1 MISWENWQ
9 TLLAV
14 YRASTYAGAATSLHI
29 DATTVGRRIKHLEQ
43 RLGGSLFARHEGKLI
58 PSDRCT
64 GLLAQLEAA
73 SESLRSVERETLAP
87 ASSAIW
93 REVRIAAAPFLVS
106 NLLAPDVASLTRTH
120 QLRVEL
126 LGTGNNVS
134 LSRRES
140 DIALRIEDGHFAAKS
155 RSDFVVSERIGAL
168 AFGVY
173 SARNTD
179 ASTLPW
185 AGIIEQ
191 FTRSAGTQAMHQL
204 AGNASFQY
212 KVRHFDTLLT
222 IVRAG
227 AAKALLPEFL
237 AKGNEELVEL
247 EASDLSLPLWMLS
260 HRQDRDVV
268 HLQAARDWIV
278 GLCQQHL

>member
-1 MISWENWQ
+1 MWI
-9 TLLAV
+9 AV
-14 YRASTYAGAATSLHI
+14 NEHATSVHLAIFNQRQCRAVNRHVP
-29 DATTVGRRIKHLEQ
+29 AFFGTVTVLKAHLV
-43 RLGGSLFARHEGKLI
+43 
-58 PSDRCT
+58 
-64 GLLAQLEAA
+64 AA
-73 SESLRSVERETLAP
+73 SSV
-87 ASSAIW
+87 IW

-106 NLLAPDVASLTRTH
+106 NLLAPDVASLTNTQ

-140 DIALRIEDGHFAAKS
+140 DIALRIEDGHFAVKS
-155 RSDFVVSERIGAL
+155 RSDFVVSEKIGAL
-168 AFGVY
+168 AFSVY

-179 ASTLPW
+179 APTLPW

-191 FTRSAGTQAMHQL
+191 FTRSAGTRVMHQL

-227 AAKALLPEFL
+227 AAKALLPRFL
-237 AKGNEELVEL
+237 ADSDEDLVEL
-247 EASDLSLPLWMLS
+247 EVTDLSLPLWMLS
-260 HRQDRDVV
+260 HQQDRDVA
-268 HLQAARDWIV
+268 HLRATRDWIS
-278 GLCQQHL
+278 GLCKQHL